1 MKKKNVRSKLAVLLS
16 ALLLICGLSEAG
28 TSAGSTVLVENT
40 DEQGIALSNPVREG
54 DKVTWDCVY
63 FGSYPQ
69 IEVVSETD
77 TETIGA
83 LEMDKDYYT
92 IDYIKIPE
100 SEWNAIAEAEYDEM
114 DDAVVDGVK
123 YHRMKGKYENY
134 ELKMEHLDDL
144 HNSYCWMNTTEY
156 RYYKYEPIKWRVLS
170 VDGDD
175 VLLLSNVALD
185 YVEYL
190 EAEKENP
197 AWGDSMMR
205 SWLNGYDASANLDA
219 QDCTSDNFIGRAFS
233 DLEKNCIKQT
243 EVVSDENPIYGT
255 KAEGTATDLIYI
267 LSASE
272 LTNTSYGF
280 SGFIIENKYMAMT
293 IDDPARALGS
303 STYAKAR
310 GVNSNFST
318 SEKLEYAYA
327 GNCTFCTHTL
337 GKDMEYGRIVCLFGQ
352 GQMYYYGNPAD
363 GKWAVVPAMHIDMSK
378 ASSMIT
384 TKATITV
391 EGSPVDTATATPTVK
406 PTATPTATPSGQPTA
421 TPTGQPTATPSGQPT
436 ATPSG
441 QQAATPSEQPSA
453 APSGQP
459 TATPSGQP
467 TTTPKSTGKPAESPA
482 VQSLKV
488 GQTVKG
494 SSESVKLTVTKAG
507 SKPEVCVKK
516 AGSKKEKQVKIP
528 GTVKQN
534 GVTYKVTS
542 IAPGAFSGCSKLK
555 KITIGK
561 NITSIGKNAF
571 KNCKALK
578 SVTVQGQSLKSIGNN
593 AFKGTNTKLTV
604 IVPKAKKK
612 SYKKL
617 FKGKGNAK
625 LKVK

>member
-1 MKKKNVRSKLAVLLS
+1 MQKKYVRSKLAVLLA
-16 ALLLICGLSEAG
+16 ALLLIGGLSEAG

-40 DEQGIALSNPVREG
+40 DEQAITLSNPVREG
-54 DKVTWDCVY
+54 ETVTWDCVY

-83 LEMDKDYYT
+83 LEMDKKYYT

-100 SEWNAIAEAEYDEM
+100 SEWNTIAEAEYDEM

-123 YHRMKGKYENY
+123 YHRMKGKWENY
-134 ELKMEHLDDL
+134 EVKTEHPYDL
-144 HNSYCWMNTTEY
+144 RGSYCWKNTTEY

-175 VLLLSNVALD
+175 VLLMSNIALD
-185 YVEYL
+185 CVMYL
-190 EAEKENP
+190 DAEKINP
-197 AWGDSMMR
+197 AWADTAMR
-205 SWLNGYDASANLDA
+205 SWLNGYDASANLDE

-233 DLEKNCIKQT
+233 NLEKDCIKQT
-243 EVVSDENPIYGT
+243 EVVSDENPVYGT
-255 KAEGTATDLIYI
+255 KAKGTTTTTDLVYI

-272 LTNTSYGF
+272 FTNTSYGF
-280 SGFIIENKYMAMT
+280 SGAIMENKDT
-293 IDDPARALGS
+293 TVDDPARALGS

-310 GVNSNFST
+310 GAT
-318 SEKLEYAYA
+318 SSWDSDEKLEYAYA
-327 GNCTFCTHTL
+327 GNCMFYMHTP
-337 GKDMEYGRIVCLFGQ
+337 GKNMGYGTIVCGFGS
-352 GQMYYYGNPAD
+352 GELYYEGNPAD
-363 GKWAVVPAMHIDMSK
+363 DYCPVVPAMHIDMSK

-391 EGSPVDTATATPTVK
+391 EGSPVDTASS
-406 PTATPTATPSGQPTA
+406 TPTAKPPA
-421 TPTGQPTATPSGQPT
+421 APTATPSGQPT

-441 QQAATPSEQPSA
+441 QPTATPDGQSTTTPGGQQVVTPGGQQAATPKP
-453 APSGQP
+453 
-459 TATPSGQP
+459 
-467 TTTPKSTGKPAESPA
+467 TGKPAESPA

-542 IAPGAFSGCSKLK
+542 IAPGAFSGCNKLK
-555 KITIGK
+555 NITIGK

-578 SVTVQGQSLKSIGNN
+578 SVTVQGQSLKSVGKN
-593 AFKGTNTKLTV
+593 AFKGTNKKLTV
-604 IVPKAKKK
+604 TVPKAKKK